1 MLKRAF
7 ISFELES
14 AKILIGDKYYEALPD
29 EICRILKSNK
39 VKEIDVSAF
48 IKNISLFNF
57 SLPIKIP
64 PKKQKDRRFL
74 SALVK
79 NEIKKRF
86 QDFRDFSFTY
96 EVETTETGTQFFCT
110 IFNHKD
116 IYKIIDY
123 FIPTGCIIR
132 ALYPSTEILTKVA
145 DEIEKKANNFVL
157 LFFEGTKRHYLIAK
171 NRQIMF
177 YRAVE
182 GESVNITDEDIAQ
195 INMTN
200 SYAIQNLR
208 IQPEVIFIL
217 GTKKTRIEGLNL
229 DYQFLEI
236 KGVDSDYLIP
246 FLLKKFAK
254 DLKIKNI
261 LSEDYKKAY
270 SNLKILTRAAMLLS
284 GVLIAGLVFLG
295 FLITA
300 TIDEKADL
308 YDKSKEIKL
317 LYEQNNRVVNEY
329 ISLYNQLKPYVELIN
344 KKNLNLDSRHLLAY
358 SSVFSDKKN
367 IEIKEIE
374 SKIEGN
380 PTLKIA
386 GFVNVENMTERERIF
401 DEIKTEISKDLSIL
415 KELWDVKKGEF
426 ILEIVKK

>member
-1 MLKRAF
+1 MPKRAF
-7 ISFELES
+7 ISFELDS

-29 EICRILKSNK
+29 EIFRILKANK
-39 VKEIDVSAF
+39 VKEIDVSVF
-48 IKNISLFNF
+48 IENISLFNF

-74 SALVK
+74 SAMVK

-86 QDFRDFSFTY
+86 QDFQDFSFTY
-96 EVETTETGTQFFCT
+96 EVEITETGTQFFCT

-132 ALYPSTEILTKVA
+132 ALYPSIEILTKVA

-157 LFFEGTKRHYLIAK
+157 LFFEGNKRHYLIAK
-171 NRQIMF
+171 NRQVIF

-182 GESVNITDEDIAQ
+182 GESSNITDEDIAQ

-200 SYAIQNLR
+200 AYAIQNLR
-208 IQPEVIFIL
+208 IQPEVVFIL
-217 GTKKTRIEGLNL
+217 GTKETRLEGLNL

-236 KGVDSDYLIP
+236 KGVESDYLIP
-246 FLLKKFAK
+246 FLLKKFEK

-261 LSEDYKKAY
+261 LPEDYKKSY
-270 SNLKILTRAAMLLS
+270 SKLKFLTRAAMLLS
-284 GVLIAGLVFLG
+284 GFLTSGLVFLG

-300 TIDEKADL
+300 TIDEKADID
-308 YDKSKEIKL
+308 YKSKEIQM
-317 LYEQNNRVVNEY
+317 LYKQNDRLVNEY
-329 ISLYNQLKPYVELIN
+329 MSLYNQLKPYVELIN
-344 KKNLNLDSRHLLAY
+344 KKYSIPDSRHLLAY

-367 IEIKEIE
+367 IEIK
-374 SKIEGN
+374 KIECKIEAN
-380 PTLKIA
+380 PILKIT
-386 GFVNVENMTERERIF
+386 GFVNVENLTDRERIF
-401 DEIKTEISKDLSIL
+401 DEIKTEIIKELSIL
-415 KELWDVKKGEF
+415 KESWDVKKGEF
-426 ILEIVKK
+426 TLEIGKK